1 LLALTR
7 GESRTGSAEGRPTGQ
22 PVGLTRHGN
31 TGVIQF
37 SKDNQVYLTVGPGDI
52 PGGNWVSGTP
62 GKRGGAMFMILN
74 LAVGGDGGGP
84 VPSDFSSA
92 TMLVDYVRVW

>member
-1 LLALTR
+1 
-7 GESRTGSAEGRPTGQ
+7 
-22 PVGLTRHGN
+22 
-31 TGVIQF
+31 
-37 SKDNQVYLTVGPGDI
+37 
-52 PGGNWVSGTP
+52 
-62 GKRGGAMFMILN
+62 MFMILN